1 LRRAD
6 YSSKGVLQTAVCPVS
21 VIAKPRRGKPWP
33 GMRSNRQGGGGA
45 LVQKP
50 HKVKKEETGTDSYGV
65 CGLKMLGWHWFRIT
79 LESELCNSG
88 IGCVKL
94 LAD

>member
-1 LRRAD
+1 M
-6 YSSKGVLQTAVCPVS
+6 SSECDSEASSWKTMARNEVKS
-21 VIAKPRRGKPWP
+21 
-33 GMRSNRQGGGGA
+33 SGGGA

-65 CGLKMLGWHWFRIT
+65 CGLKLLGWHWFRIT